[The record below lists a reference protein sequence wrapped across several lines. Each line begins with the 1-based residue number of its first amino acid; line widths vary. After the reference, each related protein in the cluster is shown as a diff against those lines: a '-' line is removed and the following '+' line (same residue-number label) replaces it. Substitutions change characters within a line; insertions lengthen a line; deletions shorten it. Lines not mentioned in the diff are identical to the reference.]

1 MLNFFKRSSNLL
13 KLNKHLFG
21 SKTFKLPSIA
31 ESVEEVTIVNF
42 IKKEGE
48 FVN

>member
-1 MLNFFKRSSNLL
+1 MLNFFKRSTSLL
-13 KLNKHLFG
+13 KLNRNLFG

>member
-1 MLNFFKRSSNLL
+1 MLNFLKRSSGLL
-13 KLNKHLFG
+13 KLNKNLFA

-42 IKKEGE
+42 IKNEGDY
-48 FVN
+48 VN